1 VIHLDFPSVECF
13 LASCTDR
20 AIPEEYFFPQVSLSW
35 PAFSDVEVV
44 IAAKA
49 FTLHAFLLFFDF
61 ILFGVG
67 VVPGLSH
74 TSFGFILGWHDQLA
88 CSVSKGVI
96 RNGIG
101 A

>member
-1 VIHLDFPSVECF
+1 VTFGAEYLHVFLAVCIFWIFAPRTWLDVIHLDFPSVECF

-49 FTLHAFLLFFDF
+49 FTLHAFLLFF
-61 ILFGVG
+61 GH
-67 VVPGLSH
+67 LSKQGK
-74 TSFGFILGWHDQLA
+74 S
-88 CSVSKGVI
+88 S
-96 RNGIG
+96 
-101 A
+101 